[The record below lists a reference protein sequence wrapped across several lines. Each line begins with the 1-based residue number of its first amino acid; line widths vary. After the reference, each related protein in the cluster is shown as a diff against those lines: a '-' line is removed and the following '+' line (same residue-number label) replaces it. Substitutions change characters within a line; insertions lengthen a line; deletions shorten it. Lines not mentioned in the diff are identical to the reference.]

1 MIDPQLAQQL
11 QFIVEIDKLKNIL
24 RQNLITD
31 ASRRENSAEHSW
43 HLAMMA
49 IVLAE
54 YAPPEVDLL
63 RVIKMLLVH
72 DLVEIDAGDTFCYDA
87 QGNEDKNLREL
98 QAADRLFG
106 LLPPEQAPEIR
117 GIWDEFEAQ
126 QTPEAQFATV
136 LDRLQPFL
144 QNQQTQG
151 GTWRMH
157 NITPQQIKK
166 RMAPIQAFA
175 PRLWQVIE
183 AGLQSSIQAG
193 YITDPNATSTLIPE
207 IPPETIPTTTPALT
221 PQI

>member
-1 MIDPQLAQQL
+1 MIDPIDPKLAQQL

-117 GIWDEFEAQ
+117 AIWDEFEAQ
-126 QTPEAQFATV
+126 QTADAQFATV

-151 GTWRMH
+151 GTWRIH

-175 PRLWQVIE
+175 PGLWQVIE

-193 YITDPNATSTLIPE
+193 YITDPDSLSPE
-207 IPPETIPTTTPALT
+207 LSSI
-221 PQI
+221 

>member
-1 MIDPQLAQQL
+1 MIDPKLAQQL

-49 IVLAE
+49 IVLVE

-106 LLPPEQAPEIR
+106 LLPPEQSPEIR
-117 GIWDEFEAQ
+117 AIWDEFEAQ
-126 QTPEAQFATV
+126 QTAEAQFATV

-151 GTWRMH
+151 GTWRIH
-157 NITPQQIKK
+157 NITPQQIEK

-175 PRLWQVIE
+175 PALWQIIE
-183 AGLQSSIQAG
+183 TGLEASIKAG
-193 YITDPNATSTLIPE
+193 YISAPNSSPDSSSEAIPDSTFSVPE
-207 IPPETIPTTTPALT
+207 LSSI
-221 PQI
+221 